1 MLALLAG
8 KIKKPVVRADASG
21 QTVYYGRSSDVLAL
35 DVSISIS
42 ALRLLPALTTHK
54 VLGQAVS
61 HGAVLGSQ
69 IDAAED
75 ENSADSLRCEKFFI

>member
-1 MLALLAG
+1 MLALLPG
-8 KIKKPVVRADASG
+8 KIKKPVVREDASG
-21 QTVYYGRSSDVLAL
+21 QTVYYGRSPGALAL

-42 ALRLLPALTTHK
+42 ALRLLPALTPHK

-61 HGAVLGSQ
+61 YGAVLGSQ

-75 ENSADSLRCEKFFI
+75 EYAADSLRCEKFFI

>member
-1 MLALLAG
+1 MMALLAG
-8 KIKKPVVRADASG
+8 KIKKPVVREDASG

-42 ALRLLPALTTHK
+42 ALRLLPALTPHK
-54 VLGQAVS
+54 VLGQTVS
-61 HGAVLGSQ
+61 YGAVLGSQ

-75 ENSADSLRCEKFFI
+75 EDAADSLRCEKFFI